1 MLFAVFRPHV
11 PTGIKGDSMLF
22 HLLRMELDEHGR
34 VIAQTD
40 TQPLYEL
47 REDAMVMAEFEAA
60 RCYSEYGYNAE
71 RDCWW
76 SKDTQ
81 GRTFR
86 FEVRPVAPASAAA

>member
-1 MLFAVFRPHV
+1 
-11 PTGIKGDSMLF
+11 
-22 HLLRMELDEHGR
+22 
-34 VIAQTD
+34 
-40 TQPLYEL
+40 
-47 REDAMVMAEFEAA
+47 MAEFEAA
-60 RCYSEYGYNAE
+60 RCYSEYGFNAE